1 MMLKLEVQFGSLF
14 AAVDIVRKAWKVVRM
29 VLLQWLW
36 KVLEDS

>member
-1 MMLKLEVQFGSLF
+1 MALKLEVQFGSLF
-14 AAVDIVRKAWKVVRM
+14 AAVDIARKAWKVGRM